1 MLIFVNLC
9 RSESGCEWN
18 YCRKFW
24 GIWTKLCCW
33 LACFYPKKHLFKKVL
48 KKIKERAE
56 KIIIGDPLDDKTQVG
71 PLATKL
77 QVERAEKIIAES
89 IQQGAELSF
98 WWQATQ

>member
-1 MLIFVNLC
+1 MELLPEILGHLDKAVL
-9 RSESGCEWN
+9 
-18 YCRKFW
+18 
-24 GIWTKLCCW
+24 
-33 LACFYPKKHLFKKVL
+33 LARVFLSKKIYIQKYF

-89 IQQGAELSF
+89 IQQGAELIF
-98 WWQATQ
+98 GGKRLNKL